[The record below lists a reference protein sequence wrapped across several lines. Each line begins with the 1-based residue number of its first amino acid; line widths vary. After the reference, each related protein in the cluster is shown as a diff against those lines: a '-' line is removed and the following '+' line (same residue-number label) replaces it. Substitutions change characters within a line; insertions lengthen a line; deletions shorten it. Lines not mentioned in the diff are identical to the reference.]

1 MTYPQAWRYRDY
13 VISSFNEDKPFDEF
27 VVEQLAGDLLPV
39 NTDEEFAENLSRP
52 PSWQSDLR
60 T

>member
-1 MTYPQAWRYRDY
+1 MLSPLLT
-13 VISSFNEDKPFDEF
+13 DKPFDEF

-39 NTDEEFAENLSRP
+39 NTDEEFAENLVATT
-52 PSWQSDLR
+52 SWQSDLR